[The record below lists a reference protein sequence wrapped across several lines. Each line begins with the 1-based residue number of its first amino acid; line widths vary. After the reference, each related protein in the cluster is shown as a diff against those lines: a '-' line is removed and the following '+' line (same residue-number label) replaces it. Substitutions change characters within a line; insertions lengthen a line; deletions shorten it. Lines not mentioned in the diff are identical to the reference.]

1 MSISIQRFAPTPSG
15 KLGLGLDVAVLS
27 AAVLLAVDGPIAPR
41 VAWMAVAGV
50 VFWSTT
56 SVVKHYAYSIE
67 RAAWEDVLFTL
78 MNVLAVATVL
88 GIGGRLV
95 PVARPNIGKILVYAL
110 PVQLFLRLTVF
121 AFVRA
126 QTRSPRELLIVG
138 TGPLGRITGEDL
150 SRGRARC
157 SYLSWPG
164 ERVPEPIRGLYLG
177 EAVELPAVLQREVF
191 DEVYLCGL
199 PTTHERSIQTAVGT
213 LETFGVPFALPA
225 YTVRLGRAQP
235 VAAKAVAD
243 GFLHYL
249 TGSVKPE
256 FRVLKRVLDIVA
268 SAAALWLLFPFLL
281 MVVALVKFTSPGPVF
296 FRQLRVGL
304 HGKKFHMLKFRSMV
318 LNAEALKSSL
328 AAQNEQTGPVFK
340 MKQDPR
346 VTRLG
351 RLLRKCSVDELPQL
365 VNELRGDMTL
375 VGPRPPV
382 PQEVAQY
389 EPWQRR
395 RLSVP
400 PGLTCLWQISGRNEV
415 GFEDWMYLD
424 LQYIDHPSVRQDI
437 GLLLKTVPA
446 VVTGRGSH

>member
-1 MSISIQRFAPTPSG
+1 MAISIQRFAPTPTA
-15 KLGLGLDVAVLS
+15 KLGLGLDVAVL
-27 AAVLLAVDGPIAPR
+27 AIAVFRAVDGPIALR
-41 VAWMAVAGV
+41 LAWVGVAGI

-56 SVVKHYAYSIE
+56 SVVRHYAYSIE
-67 RAAWEDVLFTL
+67 RAAWEDVLFAL
-78 MNVLAVATVL
+78 MNVLAVATVI
-88 GIGGRLV
+88 GVGGRLLHV
-95 PVARPNIGKILVYAL
+95 RWPDVGQILLLAL
-110 PVQLFLRLTVF
+110 PAQLLLRLTVF

-126 QTRSPRELLIVG
+126 QTRPPREVLIIG

-150 SRGRARC
+150 GRRHSRC

-164 ERVPEPIRGLYLG
+164 ERVPEPLRGLYLG
-177 EAVELPAVLQREVF
+177 EASDLPAVLQREVF
-191 DEVYLCGL
+191 EEVYLCGL
-199 PTTHERSIQTAVGT
+199 PTTQERSIQTAVVT

-256 FRVLKRVLDIVA
+256 FRLLKRLLDIVA

-281 MVVALVKFTSPGPVF
+281 TVAALVKLTSQGPVF

-318 LNAEALKSSL
+318 LNAEALKAAL
-328 AAQNEQTGPVFK
+328 VAQNEQAGPVFK
-340 MKQDPR
+340 MKRDPR
-346 VTRLG
+346 VTPLG
-351 RLLRKCSVDELPQL
+351 RILRKYSIDELPQL
-365 VNELRGDMTL
+365 VNVLRGDMTL

-400 PGLTCLWQISGRNEV
+400 PGLTCLWQVSGRNEV
-415 GFEDWMYLD
+415 AFEDWMYLD
-424 LQYIDHPSVRQDI
+424 LQYIDHPSVGQDI

-446 VVTGRGSH
+446 VVSGRGSH